1 MFLPCEN
8 SLLLRII
15 PHGPRSSMPEL
26 NLSRRHQPLVRRHTI
41 FRPRAPPI
49 SAPLALL
56 LSILSSAPRLR
67 RWEGVY
73 FLLLRGLQNI
83 PLQHRRYNRLRS
95 RRILRRRRRSRLL
108 LTREGKHQISTFH
121 RFPDRSLIPV
131 PLLFRILH
139 IWEGPSDIYLRH
151 LHLGRRIFSHL
162 LPQLYFIRTSSRIFL
177 IAFNRLIYF
186 SLPY

>member
-1 MFLPCEN
+1 MFLPSEN
-8 SLLLRII
+8 SLLLRNI
-15 PHGPRSSMPEL
+15 PHGLRSSMPEL

-56 LSILSSAPRLR
+56 LSFLSSAQRLR
-67 RWEGVY
+67 RWKGVY

-121 RFPDRSLIPV
+121 RFPDRNQIPV
-131 PLLFRILH
+131 PIISPLLQ
-139 IWEGPSDIYLRH
+139 IWEGPFNILQNFRR
-151 LHLGRRIFSHL
+151 LHLRRRKISIL
-162 LPQLYFIRTSSRIFL
+162 LSYMYTNIISFRILL
-177 IAFNRLIYF
+177 IAFIQ
-186 SLPY
+186 